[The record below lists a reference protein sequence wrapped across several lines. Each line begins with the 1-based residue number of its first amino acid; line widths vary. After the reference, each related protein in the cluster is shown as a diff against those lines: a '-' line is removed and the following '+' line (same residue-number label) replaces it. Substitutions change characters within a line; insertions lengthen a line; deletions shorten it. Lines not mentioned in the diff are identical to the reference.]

1 MPVKNPT
8 SPVKLFF
15 FFLAEKLMD
24 HFVFLTGVVWIV
36 SVVQT
41 NTSARTRVHTEG
53 ERTSRIVYAGAE
65 LIFMSFG
72 LLFMG
77 KYTFKLQE
85 M

>member
-1 MPVKNPT
+1 
-8 SPVKLFF
+8 
-15 FFLAEKLMD
+15 MD

-53 ERTSRIVYAGAE
+53 ERTSGIAYAGAE

>member
-8 SPVKLFF
+8 SPVKLGFF
-15 FFLAEKLMD
+15 PAEKLMD
-24 HFVFLTGVVWIV
+24 HFVFLTGVVGIV
-36 SVVQT
+36 YVIRT
-41 NTSARTRVHTEG
+41 NTSTRTRAHAGG
-53 ERTSRIVYAGAE
+53 ERTSGIVYAGAE

-77 KYTFKLQE
+77 KYTFKLRE